1 MNCSQVNKSRE
12 GDVPVESQCLLI
24 KEPLAT
30 AELLESECVLDGTP
44 NETLIIFTHGAG
56 ASMHSDFMQEMARG
70 LLAKGAEHGIGV
82 LRFNFPYMRANAL
95 DGKRRPP
102 DRAPKILKDFNI
114 HIKAI
119 KQEYSPKRIILMG
132 KSMGGR
138 MAAILAADTP
148 VDGVIC
154 LGYPFIPLKGGEPRL
169 APIEECQA
177 PLCVIQGER
186 DKFGGKGQV
195 ELWSVMDKVR
205 LHWLTDGDHSFK
217 PRKSSGTS
225 QEANLNAAI
234 SHSID
239 FIRGLD
245 A

>member
-1 MNCSQVNKSRE
+1 MSCFQVNK
-12 GDVPVESQCLLI
+12 VLIESQYFLI
-24 KEPLAT
+24 KDPLET
-30 AELLESECVLDGTP
+30 EKLLKSECVLDGEP
-44 NETLIIFTHGAG
+44 NDTLIIFTHGAG
-56 ASMHSDFMQEMARG
+56 ANMHSEFMQVMVKG
-70 LLAKGAEHGIGV
+70 LLHEGAKYGIGI

-102 DRAPKILKDFNI
+102 DRVPKIIKDFNI
-114 HIKAI
+114 HIAAI

-138 MAAILAADTP
+138 MAVILAADTP
-148 VDGVIC
+148 VAGVIC
-154 LGYPFIPLKGGEPRL
+154 LGYPFIALKGGQPRL
-169 APIEECQA
+169 APIEGCQA

-186 DKFGGKGQV
+186 DKLGAKEQV
-195 ELWSVMDKVR
+195 EIWPVIGKIK

-225 QEANLNAAI
+225 QEANLNVAI

>member
-1 MNCSQVNKSRE
+1 VSCFQVNAPLEDE
-12 GDVPVESQCLLI
+12 GLL
-24 KEPLAT
+24 P
-30 AELLESECVLDGTP
+30 SECLVDGKP
-44 NETLIIFTHGAG
+44 HDTLIIFTHGAG
-56 ASMHSDFMQEMARG
+56 ANMHSDFMQEMAKG
-70 LLAKGAEHGIGV
+70 LAAKGGDLGIGV
-82 LRFNFPYMRANAL
+82 LRFNFPYMRANAI

-119 KQEYSPKRIILMG
+119 REAYAPKKIILLG

-138 MAAILAADTP
+138 MGAILAEETA
-148 VDGVIC
+148 VDAVIC
-154 LGYPFIPLKGGEPRL
+154 LGYPFIALKGGEPRL
-169 APIEECQA
+169 APIEACRA

-186 DKFGGKGQV
+186 DKFGAKGQV
-195 ELWSVMDKVR
+195 ELWPVMNKVK

-217 PRKSSGTS
+217 PRKSSGTT
-225 QEANLNAAI
+225 QEANLALAM
-234 SHSID
+234 SHCIE

>member
-1 MNCSQVNKSRE
+1 M
-12 GDVPVESQCLLI
+12 I
-24 KEPLAT
+24 KAPLET
-30 AELLESECVLDGTP
+30 EELLESECVLDGTP
-44 NETLIIFTHGAG
+44 HETLIIFAHGAG
-56 ASMHSDFMQEMARG
+56 ASMHSDFMQDMVRG

-82 LRFNFPYMRANAL
+82 LRFNFPFMRANAL

-119 KQEYSPKRIILMG
+119 KQEYAPKRIILMG

-138 MAAILAADTP
+138 MAAMLAADTA

-169 APIEECQA
+169 APIEACQV

-195 ELWSVMDKVR
+195 ELWSVMEKVR

-225 QEANLNAAI
+225 IEANLNAAI
-234 SHSID
+234 AYSID